1 MDDIVVDQIIRTAR
15 RTIALEITPEA
26 GLIIRAPRRVS
37 ESDID
42 QLIRKKNNWIR
53 TKQEEARRRKDRV
66 VVKKFIEGEE
76 FLFLGSAHRLTLADR
91 LPVRLSFDQEKGFL
105 LFKAFQGHAK
115 NIFRDWYRGQAYQVF
130 TSRTAY
136 YASRCGFQYQ
146 TIRISDA
153 RTRWGSCST
162 KQRLCF
168 SWRLVMAPLA
178 IVDYVVIHEL
188 AHLKEMNHSKRFW
201 KLVETILP
209 DYRQAER
216 WLKDNRH
223 VLEF

>member
-1 MDDIVVDQIIRTAR
+1 MEYNNYQIIRTSR

-115 NIFRDWYRGQAYQVF
+115 NIFKDWYRGQAYQVF

-178 IVDYVVIHEL
+178 IVDYVIVHEL